1 MGNSEYKYN
10 IPVTEEE
17 LNIIEEALNLYSTR
31 LIRIAYEETEEKL
44 LKQKMYDK
52 SKISDDILVR
62 LLKIQLKRES
72 VDYEK

>member
-1 MGNSEYKYN
+1 MSNSEYKYN

-31 LIRIAYEETEEKL
+31 LTRIAYEETEEIL
-44 LKQKMYDK
+44 LKQKMYSK

-62 LLKIQLKRES
+62 LLKIQIKREC
-72 VDYEK
+72 

>member
-31 LIRIAYEETEEKL
+31 LIRIAYEETEEIH
-44 LKQKMYDK
+44 LKQKMYNK
-52 SKISDDILVR
+52 SRASDDILVR
-62 LLKIQLKRES
+62 LLKIQIKREC
-72 VDYEK
+72 

>member
-31 LIRIAYEETEEKL
+31 LTRIAYEETEEIL
-44 LKQKMYDK
+44 LKQKMYSK

-62 LLKIQLKRES
+62 LLKIQIKREC
-72 VDYEK
+72 

>member
-17 LNIIEEALNLYSTR
+17 LDIIEEALNLYSTR
-31 LIRIAYEETEEKL
+31 LIRIAYEETEEIQ
-44 LKQKMYDK
+44 LKQKMYCK
-52 SKISDDILVR
+52 SKVSDDILVR

-72 VDYEK
+72 VGCEK

>member
-62 LLKIQLKRES
+62 LLKIQLKREC
-72 VDYEK
+72 